1 MDTIKQKINS
11 DLIAAMRAGETQ
23 KRDTLRILS
32 SAIKD
37 EEIKKQKREQGLSEE
52 ETIEV
57 VARSIK
63 QRRDSI
69 SEYEKA
75 NRPELA
81 QVEKDEIA
89 IIEKY
94 LPEQL
99 SEEEVQKIIRA
110 IIAEVGATGKSDFG
124 KVMGVAMQKMKG
136 KTNGDLVKRI
146 TEQELS

>member
-99 SEEEVQKIIRA
+99 SEEEVQKIIRE